1 MSVFSILLDQNR
13 YSWLR
18 ESQAT
23 LETAGTDKSSKS
35 HVRSDGNPITG
46 DLTPEGYKIGREAL
60 IAKRLAM
67 KGTKMLLDRDT
78 GWPLNIHRSIL
89 PNRCGPGTN
98 LSKGEL
104 QRRNFLELSGHYRWG
119 SDQHTLEG
127 GICWV
132 CGAHLM
138 QVRFGYCAT
147 SSIEQMYGFL
157 KLYRMFA
164 CPNRE
169 SPLHILV
176 MRYRHRMLR
185 ADEEEREALSE
196 SRDIA
201 WRLEGRSPGSKWHQD
216 DDWAATIDQRLR
228 AEPLTQRHQIAI
240 ARREQATVQYRE
252 VSSQA
257 AKEFK
262 RRRLDLGQP

>member
-1 MSVFSILLDQNR
+1 MSVFSFLLDQNR
-13 YSWLR
+13 YPWLR
-18 ESQAT
+18 EPQAT
-23 LETAGTDKSSKS
+23 LETAGTDKSSQS
-35 HVRSDGNPITG
+35 RAQSDSNPITG
-46 DLTPEGYKIGREAL
+46 DLTPEGYRIGREAL

-67 KGTKMLLDRDT
+67 EGTMLLDRDT
-78 GWPLNIHRSIL
+78 GWPLNVHRSIL
-89 PNRCGPGTN
+89 PNRSGPGAN

-119 SDQHTLEG
+119 SDQYILEG

-176 MRYRHRMLR
+176 MRYRHRLLR
-185 ADEEEREALSE
+185 ADAEEREARSE
-196 SRDIA
+196 CRDIA
-201 WRLEGRSPGSKWHQD
+201 WRLEGRSPGSKCHHD
-216 DDWAATIDQRLR
+216 DDWSASIDERLR
-228 AEPLTQRHQIAI
+228 AKPLTRRHQLAI
-240 ARREQATVQYRE
+240 ARSERATVQYQAA
-252 VSSQA
+252 SSQA

>member
-13 YSWLR
+13 YPWLR
-18 ESQAT
+18 ELQAT
-23 LETAGTDKSSKS
+23 LETAGTNKSSQS
-35 HVRSDGNPITG
+35 HAQSATD

-67 KGTKMLLDRDT
+67 KNGTTMLLDRDT

-89 PNRCGPGTN
+89 PNRCGPGTS
-98 LSKGEL
+98 LSDGEL

-147 SSIEQMYGFL
+147 SSIENMYGFL
-157 KLYRMFA
+157 RLYRMFA

-185 ADEEEREALSE
+185 ADAEEREARSE
-196 SRDIA
+196 CRDIA
-201 WRLEGRSPGSKWHQD
+201 WRLEGRSPGSKWHHD
-216 DDWAATIDQRLR
+216 DDWAASIDERLR
-228 AEPLTQRHQIAI
+228 AKPLTRRHQLAI
-240 ARREQATVQYRE
+240 ARSERATVQYQA

-262 RRRLDLGQP
+262 RRRLDFG

>member
-1 MSVFSILLDQNR
+1 MSVFSFLLDQNR
-13 YSWLR
+13 YPWLR
-18 ESQAT
+18 EPQAT
-23 LETAGTDKSSKS
+23 LETAGTDKSSQS
-35 HVRSDGNPITG
+35 HVRSDVNPITG
-46 DLTPEGYKIGREAL
+46 HLTPEGYRIGREAL
-60 IAKRLAM
+60 IAKRRS
-67 KGTKMLLDRDT
+67 KEGTMLLDRDT
-78 GWPLNIHRSIL
+78 GWPLSVHRSIL
-89 PNRCGPGTN
+89 PNRYGPGTS

-169 SPLHILV
+169 SPLHIIV
-176 MRYRHRMLR
+176 MRYRHRLLR
-185 ADEEEREALSE
+185 ADEDEREALSA

-201 WRLEGRSPGSKWHQD
+201 WRLEGRSPGSKWHD
-216 DDWAATIDQRLR
+216 DDEWAASIDQRLR
-228 AEPLTQRHQIAI
+228 AEPLTRRHQIAI
-240 ARREQATVQYRE
+240 ARRERATVQYRA

-257 AKEFK
+257 AMEFK
-262 RRRLDLGQP
+262 RRRLDVG